1 MHLSEAFWT
10 VYIYHWLSI
19 SGCHTISIYIYTS
32 PTSQVKSRTGTF
44 LVWLMQV
51 RLEVKQAPIKHY
63 IPSDKVLAWRYIDH
77 KSLLI
82 TCLTHSF
89 INSLLVYEALV
100 RIKIA
105 IYLYNTEFLGG
116 MKHLYNVT
124 HQIYFSK
131 NKQRKNYNLLIFST
145 ILISISIRKIK
156 APAYNFFLS
165 KNTWYLKCI
174 FGANFV
180 QF

>member
-1 MHLSEAFWT
+1 MQKINWRTLTSLKTTHAFEWGILDCLYISLVINQWLSYYK
-10 VYIYHWLSI
+10 YIYI
-19 SGCHTISIYIYTS
+19 SIYTS

-63 IPSDKVLAWRYIDH
+63 IPSDKILAWRYIDH

-89 INSLLVYEALV
+89 INSLHVSEALV

-105 IYLYNTEFLGG
+105 INLYNTEF
-116 MKHLYNVT
+116 
-124 HQIYFSK
+124 
-131 NKQRKNYNLLIFST
+131 
-145 ILISISIRKIK
+145 
-156 APAYNFFLS
+156 
-165 KNTWYLKCI
+165 
-174 FGANFV
+174 
-180 QF
+180 

>member
-1 MHLSEAFWT
+1 MMQKINWRTLTSLKTTHAFEWGILDCL
-10 VYIYHWLSI
+10 YISLLSI
-19 SGCHTISIYIYTS
+19 SSCHTISIYIYTS
-32 PTSQVKSRTGTF
+32 QTSQVKSRTGTF

-89 INSLLVYEALV
+89 INSLHVYEALV

-105 IYLYNTEFLGG
+105 INLYNTEF
-116 MKHLYNVT
+116 
-124 HQIYFSK
+124 
-131 NKQRKNYNLLIFST
+131 
-145 ILISISIRKIK
+145 
-156 APAYNFFLS
+156 
-165 KNTWYLKCI
+165 
-174 FGANFV
+174 
-180 QF
+180 

>member
-1 MHLSEAFWT
+1 MMQKIDRRTLTSLKTTHAFDWGILDCL
-10 VYIYHWLSI
+10 YISLVINQWLSYYKY
-19 SGCHTISIYIYTS
+19 IYIYTS
-32 PTSQVKSRTGTF
+32 QTSQVKLSTGTF

-51 RLEVKQAPIKHY
+51 RLKVKQAPIKHY

-105 IYLYNTEFLGG
+105 INLNNTEF
-116 MKHLYNVT
+116 
-124 HQIYFSK
+124 
-131 NKQRKNYNLLIFST
+131 
-145 ILISISIRKIK
+145 
-156 APAYNFFLS
+156 
-165 KNTWYLKCI
+165 
-174 FGANFV
+174 
-180 QF
+180 